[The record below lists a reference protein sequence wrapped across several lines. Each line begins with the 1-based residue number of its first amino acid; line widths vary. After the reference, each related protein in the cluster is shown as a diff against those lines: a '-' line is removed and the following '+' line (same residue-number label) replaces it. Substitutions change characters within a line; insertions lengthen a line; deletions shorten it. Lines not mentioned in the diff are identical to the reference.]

1 MNLPVPIVADLLPT
15 DWPSVL
21 AMAPE
26 LAKAYA
32 TRQIFRTETEAR
44 ISVLDDIHFSTRAA
58 KYWQCVREQCV
69 MAEQLALLSFEWRRN
84 EVQIRRVE
92 QNLMELRALDAEAA
106 RIDLDECHFRR
117 MNMLTIAKDRARELA
132 MWSKI
137 KAELDD
143 GSFDAENVDAHQ
155 LVSYTTQFCLRAAH
169 ADQGKMTAGEMDNL
183 AGQLRSALARCK
195 EIGVLDKVRRLLPDG
210 IVSELESCFCIS
222 ADIHQQLHP
231 AHDGVSE

>member
-1 MNLPVPIVADLLPT
+1 MKLPVPIVEALLPT
-15 DWPSVL
+15 DWPNVL

-44 ISVLDDIHFSTRAA
+44 ISVLDDIHFPTRAA

-84 EVQIRRVE
+84 ELQIHGLKV
-92 QNLMELRALDAEAA
+92 ALNPLGLPAAGAPDFIEHETEA
-106 RIDLDECHFRR
+106 RINMDECLFRR
-117 MNMLTIAKDRARELA
+117 MNMLTVAKDRARELA

-143 GSFDAENVDAHQ
+143 GSFDTENVDAHQ
-155 LVSYTTQFCLRAAH
+155 LVSYTTQFFLRFAH

-183 AGQLRSALARCK
+183 SGQLRSATMRCIEVGAMDAVLAAIPENLR
-195 EIGVLDKVRRLLPDG
+195 EGVRK
-210 IVSELESCFCIS
+210 IA
-222 ADIHQQLHP
+222 ADAPTLK
-231 AHDGVSE
+231 G